1 VLATIEARWDEEE
14 ETMSDEPRR
23 HAETESDAEQY
34 RILQAKR
41 IIVACERLGYDDPTA
56 MTSEEAD
63 RVDQEI
69 AANKDAID
77 ATVAERWPT
86 TFEGLE

>member
-1 VLATIEARWDEEE
+1 
-14 ETMSDEPRR
+14 
-23 HAETESDAEQY
+23 
-34 RILQAKR
+34 
-41 IIVACERLGYDDPTA
+41 

-69 AANKDAID
+69 AAHKDAID

>member
-1 VLATIEARWDEEE
+1 
-14 ETMSDEPRR
+14 MSDEPRR
-23 HAETESDAEQY
+23 DAETESDAEQY
-34 RILQAKR
+34 RTLQAKR
-41 IIVACERLGYDDPTA
+41 IIVACERLGYADPTA

-63 RVDQEI
+63 HVNHEI
-69 AANKDAID
+69 AASKDAID

>member
-1 VLATIEARWDEEE
+1 MT
-14 ETMSDEPRR
+14 DEPR
-23 HAETESDAEQY
+23 HDETESDGEKY
-34 RILQAKR
+34 RVLQAKR

-63 RVDQEI
+63 HVKQEI
-69 AANKDAID
+69 AANRDAID

-86 TFEGLE
+86 TFGGVE

>member
-1 VLATIEARWDEEE
+1 
-14 ETMSDEPRR
+14 MSDEPRQ
-23 HAETESDAEQY
+23 HAEAESDADQY

-63 RVDQEI
+63 HVTQEI

-77 ATVAERWPT
+77 AAVAERWPT
-86 TFEGLE
+86 TFAGLE

>member
-1 VLATIEARWDEEE
+1 
-14 ETMSDEPRR
+14 MSDEPRR

-41 IIVACERLGYDDPTA
+41 IIVACERLGYHDPTA

-63 RVDQEI
+63 RVEEEI
-69 AANKDAID
+69 AVNKDAID
-77 ATVAERWPT
+77 AAVAERWPT

>member
-1 VLATIEARWDEEE
+1 M
-14 ETMSDEPRR
+14 MSDEPRR
-23 HAETESDAEQY
+23 HAETESDAEEY

-41 IIVACERLGYDDPTA
+41 TNGACERLGYDDPTA

-63 RVDQEI
+63 HVNQEI